1 MFRLLR
7 NLLFA
12 SPEDRRLMHYLVR
25 YLGVRPNRPEL
36 YRQALRHGSA
46 VPRGATGTDRSN
58 ERLEFLGDAVLD
70 SIVAQFL
77 FEQYD
82 ELSEGELTKLKSKVV
97 SRRMLNQLGRELKV
111 ETMLETRMGS
121 QPIQPALIGN
131 ALEALIGAV
140 YLDKG
145 YRKTEA
151 IVLKLL
157 RDYRVNERIQ
167 VITDYKSKLHEYCQ
181 KHRKSLNFV
190 VVREKQDIEGSYEVQ
205 VHVGEK
211 AMGKG
216 SGASKKSA
224 EQAAAFQACR
234 RIFGN
239 EE

>member
-1 MFRLLR
+1 MFRLLHT
-7 NLLFA
+7 LLFA
-12 SPEDRRLMHYLVR
+12 SPEDRRLNHYLR
-25 YLGVRPNRPEL
+25 KHIGVRPKRPEL
-36 YRQALRHGSA
+36 YHQAFRHGSA
-46 VPRGATGTDRSN
+46 VPRGATGSDRSN

-97 SRRMLNQLGRELKV
+97 SRRMLNQLGRELQV
-111 ETMLETRMGS
+111 ETMLETKMGS

-131 ALEALIGAV
+131 ALEALIGAI

-145 YRKTEA
+145 YQKTES
-151 IVLKLL
+151 IVRKLL
-157 RDYRVNERIQ
+157 REHEINERIHS
-167 VITDYKSKLHEYCQ
+167 ITDYKSKLHEYCQ

-190 VVREKQDIEGSYEVQ
+190 VIREKQHIEGSYEMEVL
-205 VHVGEK
+205 VGEQP
-211 AMGKG
+211 MGKG
-216 SGASKKSA
+216 SGVSKKAA
-224 EQAAAFQACR
+224 EQAAALQACE